1 MRITVDKENLTP
13 VYMQIVDGIK
23 NLTVKGELPHGYV
36 LPSERVLATELG
48 VHRNTVSKAYKA
60 LKELDLVD
68 SIHGKNHTISYNLND
83 IKMDAKKQIDWGH
96 MMKDDFVNMELE
108 FDDLYSKSY
117 EKSRISFAGG
127 IAARDVYNDTD
138 VSDAVKGIMDEI
150 SRDTFFYNPY
160 QGDEKLIDGVTKFF
174 MKKGIWAD
182 KFTTQILSES
192 NQAVDFLITL
202 LLNKGDVV
210 FTTETVSPDVH
221 RAIRIAGGQIIT
233 IPEDRDG
240 MIVDSLEPLIQKYMP
255 KFLYI
260 SSGFSDPRGSALSF
274 KRKKR
279 LLELS
284 YKYGIPIIEN
294 DETSEL
300 NYGDKK
306 VMTLKSLDVMG
317 SVIYIYNFAMTFMP
331 GAFMAAVVAPKKVIE
346 GLSYLVSVRLV
357 GGDWLA
363 QKLLAK
369 FLSSGKFYSKLEL
382 FKNTYKEKLDLMCG
396 YLDRLAKFNVR
407 YIKPKGGVYIWCEF
421 PENISVLRL
430 YDEADQRGVGFIP
443 GYIFCPEIG
452 KKNNDLRLNFSLPS
466 KEEIDQGM
474 EIIIELVEKIERE
487 GAKYE

>member
-1 MRITVDKENLTP
+1 MRISVDKENLTP

-36 LPSERVLATELG
+36 LPSERVLAAKLG
-48 VHRNTVSKAYKA
+48 VHRNTVSKAYGA
-60 LKELDLVD
+60 LKELELVE
-68 SIHGKNHTISYNLND
+68 SIQGKNHTISYNLND
-83 IKMDAKKQIDWGH
+83 IKMDANMRIDWNR

-108 FDDLYSKSY
+108 FDKLYSKSY
-117 EKSRISFAGG
+117 EKSRISFAAG
-127 IAARDVYNDTD
+127 IAARDIYKNTD
-138 VSDAVKGIMDEI
+138 VSDAVKEVMDEI
-150 SRDTFFYNPY
+150 SQDVFFYNPY
-160 QGDEKLIDGVTKFF
+160 QGDDKLIEGVSKFL

-182 KFTTQILSES
+182 HFTTQILSES

-202 LLNKGDVV
+202 LLTKGEVV

-221 RAIRIAGGQIIT
+221 RAIRIAGGRIIT

-240 MIVDSLEPLIQKYMP
+240 MVIDNLEPLIQKYMP

-260 SSGFSDPRGSALSF
+260 SSGFSDPRGSTLSF

-284 YKYGIPIIEN
+284 YKYGFPIIEN

-306 VMTLKSLDVMG
+306 IMTLKSLDVMDN
-317 SVIYIYNFAMTFMP
+317 VIYIYNFAMTFMP
-331 GAFMAAVVAPKKVIE
+331 GAGMAAVVAPKKVIE
-346 GLSYLVSVRLV
+346 GLSYLVSVRLI

-369 FLSSGKFYSKLEL
+369 FLSNGMFYSKLEL
-382 FKNTYKEKLDLMCG
+382 FKSTYKEKLELMCSH
-396 YLDRLAKFNVR
+396 LDRLAKFNVR

-421 PENISVLRL
+421 PENIPVLRL
-430 YDEADQRGVGFIP
+430 YDEADKRGVGFIP
-443 GYIFCPEIG
+443 GYIFYPELG
-452 KKNNDLRLNFSLPS
+452 KKNNALRLNFSLPS
-466 KEEIDQGM
+466 KGEIDQGM
-474 EIIIELVEKIERE
+474 DILIELVKKIERE
-487 GAKYE
+487 GVNYE